1 MFLFRSSRHLRNR
14 SKDSQNEDSSRLHYF
29 CAHQRATSSKGT
41 SARAQPSVQKRKKPP
56 LVISDELMAQYRAAF
71 QMFDSN
77 NDGSISNQEFLS
89 VMQSLGLSASK
100 EEVSRMIIQA
110 DVDGDGT
117 IDFSEFVHF
126 LSSWSVPVDEEKELA
141 LIFQVFDQNKDG
153 LISPNEL
160 RTVMLNLGEELSS
173 EDVST
178 MISAADSNGD
188 GLINFEEFKHLM
200 TRTKSNQNSQVNNL

>member
-1 MFLFRSSRHLRNR
+1 MFLFKSARHFRNR
-14 SKDSQNEDSSRLHYF
+14 SKDSRKDDSRLRYL
-29 CAHQRATSSKGT
+29 CPNQKATSSKVS
-41 SARAQPSVQKRKKPP
+41 SASAQPSAGKGKKSP
-56 LVISDELMAQYRAAF
+56 LVISDELLAQYRAAF

-117 IDFSEFVHF
+117 IDFSEFVRF
-126 LSSWSVPVDEEKELA
+126 LSRWSVPVDEEKELA

-160 RTVMLNLGEELSS
+160 RSVMLNLGEELSA

-200 TRTKSNQNSQVNNL
+200 TQTKGNQSPQAN

>member
-1 MFLFRSSRHLRNR
+1 MFLFKSSRHFRNR
-14 SKDSQNEDSSRLHYF
+14 SKDTRKDDSRLRYL
-29 CAHQRATSSKGT
+29 CPNQKATSSKVT
-41 SARAQPSVQKRKKPP
+41 SAGSQPSGGKGSKKPP
-56 LVISDELMAQYRAAF
+56 IVISDELLAQYRAAF

-110 DVDGDGT
+110 DLDGDGT
-117 IDFSEFVHF
+117 IDFSEFVRF
-126 LSSWSVPVDEEKELA
+126 LSRWSVPVDEEKELA

-160 RTVMLNLGEELSS
+160 RSVMLNLGEELSA
-173 EDVST
+173 EDVTT

-188 GLINFEEFKHLM
+188 GLINFEGNILIFSKIP
-200 TRTKSNQNSQVNNL
+200 NN